1 MARFVNSCLSHEGV
15 SGPLAKGQADSR
27 RILVALT
34 GGHRLQ
40 HARVVEEA
48 ARSSSPAPPA
58 PPTPPASPASS
69 SRGIAILRWV
79 AFAACVGLFVH
90 ALAKSN
96 LAAAWERIEAIGPIA
111 LLVVVPFP
119 FALAMDAWAW
129 KGLLAAL
136 GRKASWRTL
145 FVIRIG
151 TEAVTNS
158 APAGAMWADAI
169 SPLLVA
175 TRTGVPAV
183 DVFAAS
189 TAKRWTVVRM
199 HGGYV
204 ALCAAFGAGSIL
216 HASRVLMG
224 SDVLLVSVFA
234 ASTGLVL
241 LSIAIEALAAR
252 GKIAGRISG
261 TLGSARFVRVED
273 VGRNATPPL
282 RARRR
287 AARAAVEGQA
297 RRRRRS
303 LAHAGPVGVRGPR
316 ELRHLPAARRAA
328 RRDRGAL
335 VRRGALRGALERDV
349 RSGVAS
355 ACRTSAIWLFC
366 RPTVCPMP
374 HPSGRRSSCLKRLK
388 EAFWIAIGFAILA
401 RSAPRAVILHPENAD
416 GPDFP

>member
-1 MARFVNSCLSHEGV
+1 M
-15 SGPLAKGQADSR
+15 
-27 RILVALT
+27 
-34 GGHRLQ
+34 
-40 HARVVEEA
+40 VEEA
-48 ARSSSPAPPA
+48 TPSRPPSA
-58 PPTPPASPASS
+58 KPGSTGS
-69 SRGIAILRWV
+69 SRTVAILRWV
-79 AFAACVGLFVH
+79 AFTACIGLFVH
-90 ALAKSN
+90 ALAKSD
-96 LAAAWERIEAIGPIA
+96 LAAAWGRIEAVGPIA

-136 GRKASWRTL
+136 GRKASWWTL

-175 TRTGVPAV
+175 KRAGIPAV

-234 ASTGLVL
+234 ASAGLVL
-241 LSIAIEALAAR
+241 LSIGIEALASR
-252 GKIAGRISG
+252 GQIAGRISG
-261 TLGSARFVRVED
+261 VLGRFARVRTWIEARRHHFARADVQLARLSKDKRAGAHAAWRMLGLWVFEGLESYVILRLLGAPLGVIEVLSFDAALSVVRSTAMFAPAGIGVQD
-273 VGRNATPPL
+273 VGYLAVLEAYGVPD
-282 RARRR
+282 
-287 AARAAVEGQA
+287 AA
-297 RRRRRS
+297 S
-303 LAHAGPVGVRGPR
+303 LGPAFIV
-316 ELRHLPAARRAA
+316 
-328 RRDRGAL
+328 
-335 VRRGALRGALERDV
+335 
-349 RSGVAS
+349 
-355 ACRTSAIWLFC
+355 
-366 RPTVCPMP
+366 
-374 HPSGRRSSCLKRLK
+374 LKRLK

-401 RSAPRAVILHPENAD
+401 RSGPRAAMMEDQSAAQEPPAAT
-416 GPDFP
+416 

>member
-1 MARFVNSCLSHEGV
+1 M
-15 SGPLAKGQADSR
+15 
-27 RILVALT
+27 
-34 GGHRLQ
+34 
-40 HARVVEEA
+40 VEEA
-48 ARSSSPAPPA
+48 PRSSPPAPPA
-58 PPTPPASPASS
+58 SQPPSS
-69 SRGIAILRWV
+69 SGRAFAILRWV

-96 LAAAWERIEAIGPIA
+96 LTAAWGRIEAIGPIA

-136 GRKASWRTL
+136 DRKAAWWTL
-145 FVIRIG
+145 FKIRIG

-175 TRTGVPAV
+175 HRAGIPAV

-204 ALCAAFGAGSIL
+204 ALCAAFGASSIL

-241 LSIAIEALAAR
+241 LSIGIEALASR

-261 TLGSARFVRVED
+261 TLGRFERVKSWIETHRHHFARADVQLARLSKDKRAGATAAWRMLGLWVIEGLESYVILRLLGAPLGVIEVLSFDAALSVVRSTAMFAPAGIGVQD
-273 VGRNATPPL
+273 VGYLAVLQAYGVPDAT
-282 RARRR
+282 
-287 AARAAVEGQA
+287 
-297 RRRRRS
+297 S
-303 LAHAGPVGVRGPR
+303 LGPAFIV
-316 ELRHLPAARRAA
+316 
-328 RRDRGAL
+328 
-335 VRRGALRGALERDV
+335 
-349 RSGVAS
+349 
-355 ACRTSAIWLFC
+355 
-366 RPTVCPMP
+366 
-374 HPSGRRSSCLKRLK
+374 LKRLK

-401 RSAPRAVILHPENAD
+401 RAGPRAVMLHPDQSVPQEPPAAT
-416 GPDFP
+416 